1 MNASG
6 VCRQLTEHIVSRI
19 AFGPK
24 RELLPETILQRAI
37 AKHGEIVGV
46 IVANKVAEQNGCS
59 PTDPLDAI
67 ALKSRDGNP
76 D

>member
-1 MNASG
+1 MTASG
-6 VCRQLTEHIVSRI
+6 VYRPLTEHIVSRI

-37 AKHGEIVGV
+37 AKHGEIIGV
-46 IVANKVAEQNGCS
+46 IVAKKVAEQYKCS

-67 ALKSRDGNP
+67 AQKSLSAKP

>member
-1 MNASG
+1 MASG

-24 RELLPETILQRAI
+24 RELLPETILRRAI
-37 AKHGEIVGV
+37 AKHGEIIGV
-46 IVANKVAEQNGCS
+46 IVANKVAEQYECS
-59 PTDPLDAI
+59 PIDPLDAI
-67 ALKSRDGNP
+67 ALKSRGANP